1 MHDLWYLFVRAIMNT
16 GGQRAEQDR
25 LVVRILSARELSVL
39 LRKGENMEIIGRYS
53 GPCSNA
59 PVDQQDSACWLANRL
74 VGYRAG
80 LPLSAR
86 KDTLSGKRPGLSN
99 SRPIG

>member
-1 MHDLWYLFVRAIMNT
+1 MHIPLEELNQTAGSSVYLHEGGGNMTT

-59 PVDQQDSACWLANRL
+59 PVDQQDSACWLANRP
-74 VGYRAG
+74 VG
-80 LPLSAR
+80 
-86 KDTLSGKRPGLSN
+86 
-99 SRPIG
+99 